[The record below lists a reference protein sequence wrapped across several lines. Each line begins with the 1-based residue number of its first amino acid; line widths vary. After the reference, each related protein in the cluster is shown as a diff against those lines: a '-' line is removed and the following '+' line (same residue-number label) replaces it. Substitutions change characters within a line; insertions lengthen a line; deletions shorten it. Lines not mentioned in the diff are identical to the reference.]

1 MMLFVATTGPPFC
14 AICGVGG
21 TSVPELVMDDNEVD
35 EDEVKAVEP
44 ESCED
49 REVWLMVW
57 LRVGRPLPAL
67 LEEKTGAVLVLAR
80 GPWA

>member
-1 MMLFVATTGPPFC
+1 
-14 AICGVGG
+14 
-21 TSVPELVMDDNEVD
+21 MDDNEVD